1 MDPHPISPIHLMLIL
16 AYINKGSSSVLAT
29 STIPIATGI
38 LSISYKFP
46 SMSGV
51 LVSCL
56 LFCIIAASYFRI
68 GYGQTTFNVLDYDA
82 AGDGQRD
89 DSEVIN

>member
-1 MDPHPISPIHLMLIL
+1 
-16 AYINKGSSSVLAT
+16 
-29 STIPIATGI
+29 
-38 LSISYKFP
+38 
-46 SMSGV
+46 MSGV